1 MRRRPKDGFPSRQPT
16 DLGAWLHEV
25 MEIDSRFP
33 TKLDSVSDAPEPLL
47 SAVEENLASP
57 KSVRLLVHAPAFS
70 TADERSPATVLAV
83 TDSGWLVA
91 SETEEGGA
99 SVEKSN
105 FSDTLFLELTSV
117 LLSGRLR
124 ICFATV
130 GTSYSAT
137 MMFDTVGE
145 EFYREA
151 IDLMLDG
158 IDQTVTPPGKNDGD
172 AASITEVWPLKFR
185 TEAERYRPKGQRLL
199 AATQWPAI
207 FGGFERELAPAGALL
222 LTERE
227 LVLISEEK
235 TSPRRHS
242 GDLHEFGGIITYFP
256 LVRLADFHLSQHER
270 FGVLALQVH
279 ATHGGDKLEFIFPS
293 DHERAVSE
301 AMDRRVVR
309 KG

>member
-1 MRRRPKDGFPSRQPT
+1 LDPKDGFPSRRPT
-16 DLGAWLHEV
+16 DLGRSLYRI

-33 TKLDSVSDAPEPLL
+33 TKLDSVSDAPEPLRT
-47 SAVEENLASP
+47 AVAEHCPSP

-70 TADERSPATVLAV
+70 TVDERSPATVLAV

-105 FSDTLFLELTSV
+105 FGQTLFLELTSI

-137 MMFDTVGE
+137 MKFDTVGE

-151 IDLMLDG
+151 IDLMLNG
-158 IDQTVTPPGKNDGD
+158 IDQTVTPPAKSGGD
-172 AASITEVWPLKFR
+172 AVSIFEAWPLKFR
-185 TEAERYRPKGQRLL
+185 AEAERYRPKGQRLL

-207 FGGFERELAPAGALL
+207 LGGFERELAPAGALL

-235 TSPRRHS
+235 TSPRQHS

-256 LVRLADFHLSQHER
+256 LVRLADFHLSHHER

-279 ATHGGDKLEFIFPS
+279 ATHGGEKLEIIFPS

-301 AMDRRVVR
+301 AMDRRVSAN
-309 KG
+309 G

>member
-1 MRRRPKDGFPSRQPT
+1 
-16 DLGAWLHEV
+16 

-33 TKLDSVSDAPEPLL
+33 TKLDSVSDAPEPLR
-47 SAVEENLASP
+47 SAVEKSLALP
-57 KSVRLLVHAPAFS
+57 QSVRLLVHAPAFS
-70 TADERSPATVLAV
+70 TVDEKSPATVLAV

-99 SVEKSN
+99 SVEKSS
-105 FSDTLFLELTSV
+105 FSDTLFLELTSI

-130 GTSYSAT
+130 GASYSAT
-137 MMFDTVGE
+137 MTFDTVGE
-145 EFYREA
+145 ELYREA
-151 IDLMLDG
+151 IDLMLNG
-158 IDQTVTPPGKNDGD
+158 IDQTVTPSAENDGD
-172 AASITEVWPLKFR
+172 ASSISEAWPLKFR
-185 TEAERYRPKGQRLL
+185 TEAERYRPKGQRFL
-199 AATQWPAI
+199 AATQWSAI
-207 FGGFERELAPAGALL
+207 FGGFQRELAPAGALL
-222 LTERE
+222 LTDRE

-235 TSPRRHS
+235 ASPRQHI

-256 LVRLADFHLSQHER
+256 LVRLADFHLSHHER

-279 ATHGGDKLEFIFPS
+279 ATHGGEKLEIIFPS

-301 AMDRRVVR
+301 VMDRRVLH

>member
-1 MRRRPKDGFPSRQPT
+1 
-16 DLGAWLHEV
+16 

-33 TKLDSVSDAPEPLL
+33 TKLDSVSDAPEPLR
-47 SAVEENLASP
+47 SAVEESLASP

-70 TADERSPATVLAV
+70 TVDEKSPATVLAV

-99 SVEKSN
+99 SVEKSS
-105 FSDTLFLELTSV
+105 FSDTLFLELTSI

-130 GTSYSAT
+130 GGSYSAT
-137 MMFDTVGE
+137 MTFDTVGE
-145 EFYREA
+145 ELYREA
-151 IDLMLDG
+151 IYLMLNG
-158 IDQTVTPPGKNDGD
+158 IDQTVTPPAENDGD
-172 AASITEVWPLKFR
+172 AASISETWPLKFR
-185 TEAERYRPKGQRLL
+185 TEAERYRPKGQRFL
-199 AATQWPAI
+199 AATQWSAI
-207 FGGFERELAPAGALL
+207 FGGFQRELAPAGALL
-222 LTERE
+222 LTDRE

-235 TSPRRHS
+235 ASPRQHI

-256 LVRLADFHLSQHER
+256 LVRLADFHLSHHER

-279 ATHGGDKLEFIFPS
+279 ATHGGEKLEIVFPS

-301 AMDRRVVR
+301 VMDRRVLR